1 MLAEQNRQQHAV
13 QREEWAIVGREK
25 KKKESFESHMRSE
38 ARALAVVSR
47 EKDGS

>member
-13 QREEWAIVGREK
+13 QREEWETAGRE